1 VAGEFRTRV
10 SSRYRDGVETDPN
23 NDTHKHLGSIANLM
37 LRSPTQPTTK
47 NRSEAEI
54 LAARKN
60 DVWAL

>member
-1 VAGEFRTRV
+1 
-10 SSRYRDGVETDPN
+10 VETDPN
-23 NDTHKHLGSIANLM
+23 NDTHKHLGSIADLM